1 MPYTHIC
8 GMKNS
13 FTIVLIVFANLLNAQ
28 EAVKPS
34 FFKRHTNVDL
44 ALSLGRAQSSI
55 AISFNK
61 YHPVFRN
68 GNFKIGYGLRWTHY
82 QSATKDYKTAPAI
95 LTSGVN
101 NPSALFRENLVNN
114 IDTIIVRS
122 PSVNYLNAVI
132 NLQYTFFKK
141 LDIEFS
147 IDVIGL
153 TFGKQQSATYSSSKW
168 NPADGLIPA
177 NIEAKPTAFNLLL
190 ISDNDLGSLYS
201 EILARFHI
209 NKHISVK
216 AGGSFQFIEYTTNK
230 KLRLDNDRFRY
241 KSFLPMVGVSYWF

>member
-1 MPYTHIC
+1 
-8 GMKNS
+8 MKNS
-13 FTIVLIVFANLLNAQ
+13 TIIILMFFAIHLAAQ
-28 EAVKPS
+28 EPVKIPY
-34 FFKRHTNVDL
+34 FKKHTNIDL
-44 ALSLGRAQSSI
+44 ALSLGSGQSSI
-55 AISFNK
+55 AFSFNK
-61 YHPVFRN
+61 CHPVFRN

-101 NPSALFRENLVNN
+101 NPSALFRDNIVNN
-114 IDTIIVRS
+114 IDTIFIQS
-122 PSVNYLNAVI
+122 PNVNYLNTVI

-147 IDVIGL
+147 IDVIGF
-153 TFGKQQSATYSSSKW
+153 TFGKQQSVSYSTSKW
-168 NPADGLIPA
+168 NPADGPIPTG
-177 NIEAKPTAFNLLL
+177 IGAKPTAFNLLL
-190 ISDNDLGSLYS
+190 VSDNDLGSLYS
-201 EILARFHI
+201 EILARYHI
-209 NKHISVK
+209 NKHVSLK